1 MAYLLHIESATTNCS
16 VALTKNGNLL
26 ATKELNAAQYSHAE
40 NLHAF
45 INEVVSESELNINQL
60 DGISIS
66 KGPGSYTGLRI
77 GVSAAKGLAFGL
89 HIPLISVGTLE
100 ALAHQIKIEKG
111 LIIPMLDARRMEAY
125 TQVFTANYEAI
136 TSVDATLL
144 NEDTFVKE
152 LQAEEVHFLGSG
164 ASKFAEICHHTN
176 AHFYPD
182 LYPSAKEQAK
192 IAYQKF
198 NNKDFEDTAY
208 FEPFYL
214 KDFVAGKPKKQF

>member
-45 INEVVSESELNINQL
+45 INEVVNESGLNINQL
-60 DGISIS
+60 HGISIS

-100 ALAHQIKIEKG
+100 ALAHQINIEKG
-111 LIIPMLDARRMEAY
+111 IIVSMLDARRMEAY
-125 TQVFTANYEAI
+125 TQLFSAQLEAL
-136 TSVDATLL
+136 TKVDATLL
-144 NEDTFVKE
+144 NEDSFAKE
-152 LQAEEVHFLGSG
+152 LEENELHFVGSG
-164 ASKFAEICHHTN
+164 AEKFKSICQN
-176 AHFYPD
+176 ANARFYPD
-182 LYPSAKEQAK
+182 LLPSAKEQAT
-192 IAYQKF
+192 IAYQKYTD
-198 NNKDFEDTAY
+198 KDFEDTAY
-208 FEPFYL
+208 FEPFYV